1 MSCTGVRMRDTCR
14 RTATGELSWG
24 CLTCEGHRPSRISS
38 QSGPERLPLSVGG
51 LQANQLQSLDTTTHT
66 DRYTAHMV
74 QTHTDKQP
82 LTNEKRVSAHELVQL
97 TLLCRDEVHKHILCF
112 VWIWEQK
119 GFSSVPMKLND
130 VRGVPVSVQGNHHLM
145 LSHWGLDSFCA
156 DLRVWFFSCLLVG
169 SSCWLCCFN
178 VSVKRSKVRLTNT
191 HLLQPF
197 YLEAAA
203 VAEGALPL
211 RRLTARRLWKQRNTH
226 GYCKDTKQLQTTN
239 ADETHTQKTG
249 REWHET
255 RNSPQRHKRK
265 LKNGIKIHK
274 ISTNQ
279 LQNDAKWPEIVTERC
294 NNHKMFK
301 NNYKKY
307 LNKQHEWTMRS
318 QRV

>member
-14 RTATGELSWG
+14 RTATGELSDDVLPVKATVPAGSARSLDRSVCRWVS
-24 CLTCEGHRPSRISS
+24 EGFRPISS
-38 QSGPERLPLSVGG
+38 RAWTQPHT
-51 LQANQLQSLDTTTHT
+51 QIDTQLTWCKHT
-66 DRYTAHMV
+66 
-74 QTHTDKQP
+74 
-82 LTNEKRVSAHELVQL
+82 LTNSRWPM

-130 VRGVPVSVQGNHHLM
+130 VRGVPVSVQGNNHLM

-178 VSVKRSKVRLTNT
+178 VSMKRSKVRLTNT